1 MEEKISNLI
10 NKYKQIRKK
19 LKTLYY
25 MMNVVYFDAATIA
38 PPKSY
43 MERGEHLSSLSEQ
56 AYNIKTSDEF
66 VSLVE
71 ELYENKQS
79 LDEDFAHEIELLKE
93 EIDQAKKIPLEEM
106 LDYEKTLNEAQIKWE
121 EAKHKDDYSIFEP
134 YLEKIVAYKKKEVKY
149 LETEDLKGYDVLLN
163 MFERGYTQKEYDEF
177 FNKIKSDL
185 VPFVKKVCSLK
196 NEDYSFATDFYE
208 KEKQIKI
215 AKYMG
220 DVLCFD
226 FDRGSMAESEHPFTW
241 NTDSNNVRI
250 TNHFYE
256 NDFSNSLFS
265 AIHEFGHAL
274 YEQNIDEKYNDT
286 FIGGGVSMA
295 MHESQSRFYENVIGR
310 NYQFWEVHFTKLK
323 EIYKTQLENV
333 SLDDFYKM
341 INKVE
346 SSLIRTEADEL
357 TYPLHVMLRYE
368 LEKQLIDG
376 SLEVKDLEEAWNLKI
391 KEYFGIEV
399 PCSSKGVL
407 QDSHWSGGSI
417 GYFPTYALGSAISSQ
432 LLFKM
437 NQEFDVFDSL
447 KEGNTKK
454 INDWLKNHI
463 HQYGSSKYPK
473 QILENAL
480 GEEFNA
486 KYYIDYLIKKYSK
499 IYNL

>member
-1 MEEKISNLI
+1 M
-10 NKYKQIRKK
+10 Y
-19 LKTLYY
+19 
-25 MMNVVYFDAATIA
+25 
-38 PPKSY
+38 
-43 MERGEHLSSLSEQ
+43 
-56 AYNIKTSDEF
+56 AY
-66 VSLVE
+66 
-71 ELYENKQS
+71 
-79 LDEDFAHEIELLKE
+79 
-93 EIDQAKKIPLEEM
+93 
-106 LDYEKTLNEAQIKWE
+106 
-121 EAKHKDDYSIFEP
+121 
-134 YLEKIVAYKKKEVKY
+134 
-149 LETEDLKGYDVLLN
+149 
-163 MFERGYTQKEYDEF
+163 
-177 FNKIKSDL
+177 
-185 VPFVKKVCSLK
+185 
-196 NEDYSFATDFYE
+196 
-208 KEKQIKI
+208 
-215 AKYMG
+215 
-220 DVLCFD
+220 
-226 FDRGSMAESEHPFTW
+226 
-241 NTDSNNVRI
+241 
-250 TNHFYE
+250 
-256 NDFSNSLFS
+256 
-265 AIHEFGHAL
+265 
-274 YEQNIDEKYNDT
+274 
-286 FIGGGVSMA
+286 
-295 MHESQSRFYENVIGR
+295 
-310 NYQFWEVHFTKLK
+310 
-323 EIYKTQLENV
+323 
-333 SLDDFYKM
+333 
-341 INKVE
+341 
-346 SSLIRTEADEL
+346 EL